1 MSPRAI
7 NAGRGHR
14 STPGTVK
21 NVTVRTAGPLR
32 TLTVSTL
39 HGSIASNRIQLGE
52 VGMDPMEMLALATI
66 VFLVTHSVSSTPLRS
81 GLVALLGENAYLGL
95 YTLVSLLTLGWMIWA
110 YVEAP
115 YERLWV
121 GDEFKAWAVALMP
134 VSLVL
139 IASGAL
145 TRNPSA
151 VRQESAL
158 RTMGEPRG
166 ILRVT
171 RHPILWGIAL
181 WAAVHL
187 ISRGDTASL
196 IFFGGFLLLAASG
209 TVLQDRRKDRMIG
222 VDWQRFAVTT
232 SNFPFAAIIQGRNQ
246 FRFDEIGWGKVLAGL
261 ALYFVLAFLHP
272 YLFGARPY

>member
-7 NAGRGHR
+7 NAGPGHR

-21 NVTVRTAGPLR
+21 RCNSSYSGGLR
-32 TLTVSTL
+32 ALTVPTL
-39 HGSIASNRIQLGE
+39 HGSIASKSNPNGE
-52 VGMDPMEMLALATI
+52 VAWI
-66 VFLVTHSVSSTPLRS
+66 RWQCSSTPLRS
-81 GLVALLGENAYLGL
+81 GLVALLGENTYLGL
-95 YTLVSLLTLGWMIWA
+95 YTLVSLATLAWMIWA

-121 GDEFKAWAVALMP
+121 GDELKVWAVVLMP

-139 IASGAL
+139 IACGAL

-158 RTMGEPRG
+158 RSMGEPRG

-171 RHPILWGIAL
+171 RHPILWGLAL

-187 ISRGDTASL
+187 IARGDMASAIL
-196 IFFGGFLLLAASG
+196 FGGLLLLAISG
-209 TVLQDRRKDRMIG
+209 TVLQDWSKDRMIG
-222 VDWQRFAVTT
+222 VDWKRFAVTT
-232 SNFPFAAIIQGRNQ
+232 SNFPFAAIMEGRNQ
-246 FRFDEIGWGKVLAGL
+246 FRFDEIGWWRVVAGL
-261 ALYFVLAFLHP
+261 ALYVLSMYLHP
-272 YLFGARPY
+272 YVIGTRAY